1 MKGGEKMK
9 INIRKVN
16 FSFLQKINITYI
28 LFSLLVVASFLIGV
42 LVTKVQ
48 YLESE
53 SSNNSI
59 VAAQQ
64 GGDEYIDPGLGPE
77 NTGPQT
83 VSIDDDPVMG
93 SDDAKITIIEFSD
106 YECPFCKS
114 FYTDT
119 LPSIKKDYID
129 TGKVKFVY
137 RDLPLSFHDPLATLE
152 AVAANCA
159 REQGNDETYFKYHD
173 EIFNRTQSNGNGL
186 TNDDLLTIASDMSL
200 DSNTFSTCLESD
212 RYSDEIQ
219 KDIADA
225 ASIGGTG
232 TPTFLIG
239 KTTSDGVIT
248 GQVVVGAQP
257 LQVFTA
263 IFDELESE

>member
-1 MKGGEKMK
+1 MKVKT
-9 INIRKVN
+9 RKVN
-16 FSFLQKINITYI
+16 FSFLQKFNMIYF
-28 LFSLLVVASFLIGV
+28 LFSLLIIASFLLGV
-42 LVTKVQ
+42 LITKVQ
-48 YLESE
+48 YLE
-53 SSNNSI
+53 NGVGANAI
-59 VAAQQ
+59 VAAQPS
-64 GGDEYIDPGLGPE
+64 GGETIDPGLGPE

-83 VSIDDDPVMG
+83 ASIDDDPIMG
-93 SDDAKITIIEFSD
+93 SADAPITMIEFSD
-106 YECPFCKS
+106 FECPFCKS
-114 FYTDT
+114 FYDET
-119 LPSIKKDYID
+119 LPEIKSNYID

-159 REQGNDETYFKYHD
+159 REQGNDETYFQYHD
-173 EIFNRTQSNGNGL
+173 EIFNRTESNGNGL
-186 TNDDLLTIASDMSL
+186 SNEDLSTIASDIGL
-200 DSNTFSTCLESD
+200 DVGSFETCLNSD
-212 RYSDEIQ
+212 KYSEEIQ

-263 IFDELESE
+263 ILDELGSE